1 MEFKPNNI
9 FDNETN
15 EKIKIMAENIKM
27 TIEQYFCYEDYI
39 MMISC
44 FLNNGY
50 AYSIQDKTIKRLR
63 YPTTESDD
71 LKSLAEDLFILYD
84 TYGDKYASK

>member
-1 MEFKPNNI
+1 MDFKPNNI
-9 FDNETN
+9 FDNETK

-27 TIEQYFCYEDYI
+27 AMERYFCYEDYI
-39 MMISC
+39 MIADC
-44 FLNNGY
+44 FFNNGFVY
-50 AYSIQDKTIKRLR
+50 LPEGKTIKRFR